1 MSKIIKKSDIT
12 TLAEATM
19 REVGILGE
27 NEEMSEDPRFEQE
40 NLDEDCMEEGCGDTS
55 DDTEL
60 IEDSEEDVVAES
72 VNRLA
77 NDASEHNIISEN
89 LKKDLASFK
98 KIINYKY

>member
-19 REVGILGE
+19 REAGILGE

-55 DDTEL
+55 DTEI
-60 IEDSEEDVVAES
+60 IEDGEEDVVVES

-77 NDASEHNIISEN
+77 NNASEHNIISEN
-89 LKKDLASFK
+89 LKKDLASFN